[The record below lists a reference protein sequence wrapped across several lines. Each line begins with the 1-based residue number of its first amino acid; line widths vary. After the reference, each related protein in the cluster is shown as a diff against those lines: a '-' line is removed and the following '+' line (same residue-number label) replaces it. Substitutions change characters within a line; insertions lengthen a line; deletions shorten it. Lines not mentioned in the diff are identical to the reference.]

1 MEQWAEIRRRVLTG
15 ELSKRE
21 ACRQYDVH
29 WLTLKKILSHEEP
42 PGYRRT
48 KPPRRSKIDPVL
60 PVIRQILAD
69 DAKAPKKQRHTA
81 RRIWQRLRD
90 EHGFTG
96 GYTTVKDAVRR
107 LQVGREEVFLPLS
120 HPPGEA
126 QVDFGF
132 AEVILRGVPT
142 RVALFVMSLPYSDAV
157 YVQAFPRECAEVF
170 LEGHARAF
178 AFLGGVPKRIT
189 YDTAQAIG
197 PPLYTEDLVSDFR
210 EVDGVK
216 LPFQITIN
224 QGGKK
229 FADVT
234 VTEYKL
240 NSGLKLAEM
249 SKRPM

>member
-1 MEQWAEIRRRVLTG
+1 VIGEDGTVPSPGRRRHRGVRRHG
-15 ELSKRE
+15 
-21 ACRQYDVH
+21 ACRQYDLH

-48 KPPRRSKIDPVL
+48 KPPRRSKVDPVL

-69 DAKAPKKQRHTA
+69 DAKAPRKQRHTA

-96 GYTTVKDAVRR
+96 GYTTVKDAVRQ

-132 AEVILRGVPT
+132 AEVIVRGVPT

-178 AFLGGVPKRIT
+178 AFLGGVPMVIGLGT
-189 YDTAQAIG
+189 GSAIG
-197 PPLYTEDLVSDFR
+197 ATKRNTVAQPLRAAFRPP
-210 EVDGVK
+210 
-216 LPFQITIN
+216 
-224 QGGKK
+224 QGEKDAYGGP
-229 FADVT
+229 
-234 VTEYKL
+234 L
-240 NSGLKLAEM
+240 
-249 SKRPM
+249 RPNPAAAPRRPDHPPNR